1 MTGNV
6 ESQKDQAKNQ
16 PGSATGRPS
25 SMPSESSTHTRDKQ
39 GAEKWNNMQNILQT
53 LKLQSFNM
61 LLEEVEKADKRS
73 KSPNTDKT
81 MTDANKGTTL
91 IKTYTD

>member
-1 MTGNV
+1 
-6 ESQKDQAKNQ
+6 
-16 PGSATGRPS
+16 
-25 SMPSESSTHTRDKQ
+25 
-39 GAEKWNNMQNILQT
+39 
-53 LKLQSFNM
+53 M